1 MMDALRLGDR
11 VLNNRLGDPLL
22 AASSALLYID
32 LLRKLLF
39 RALDRRLAARGKH
52 EDAIGRQRTL
62 IYRAVLDTLDRLV
75 ERRTLSPQ
83 VTRTIARLWGRTLF
97 VPARRRQAALQ
108 FREQRGCLPPWFLVL
123 SPGHACNLDCP
134 GCYAGSGA
142 EGAKLPWSMLD
153 RIMSEAKTLWG
164 VPLFVFSGGEPLVY
178 RSQGKDIL
186 DIVEKHADCLFLMFT
201 NGTLID
207 RLTAARLAQLGNLT
221 PALSVEG
228 WRARTDARRGAGIY
242 DRVLQAMALLREA
255 GVPFGLSV
263 TATRDNC
270 QEILSDPF
278 LDFFFGQQGA
288 FYAFLFQYTP
298 IGRDPTWEWVPTA
311 EQRASFWRRS
321 WEAIAHKRVFLLDF
335 GNHGPLVEGC
345 IAAGRERGYLY
356 IDWNGQAMPCVFM
369 PCAGADVYEIYA
381 QGGTLNDVWEA
392 PLFRAIRQWQ
402 RDYGYGCPELA
413 RAGNWMSPCPFRDH
427 HHVFRE
433 WVSRYGPKAGTAADE
448 AVLVDE
454 TYAERMLAHARETAP
469 FSQKIWEQEY
479 LHERGDRARTD
490 LGAG

>member
-1 MMDALRLGDR
+1 MNLVQLGNE
-11 VLNNRLGDPLL
+11 VLNSRLGDPLL
-22 AASSALLYID
+22 AASSTLIHID
-32 LLRKLLF
+32 PFRKMLV
-39 RALDRRLAARGKH
+39 RALDRRLASRGKH

-62 IYRAVLDTLDRLV
+62 IYRAVLDTVDRLIG
-75 ERRTLSPQ
+75 RRILSPQ
-83 VTRTIARLWGRTLF
+83 VTRTIAKLWGRTLF
-97 VPARRRQAALQ
+97 VPAHRRQARLQ
-108 FREQRGCLPPWFLVL
+108 FRRQRGCLPPWFLVL
-123 SPGHACNLDCP
+123 SPGHTCNLDCP
-134 GCYAGSGA
+134 GCYASSGA
-142 EGAKLPWSMLD
+142 DGAKLPWSMLD
-153 RIMSEAKTLWG
+153 RIMVEAKTLWG
-164 VPLFVFSGGEPLVY
+164 VPLFVFSGGEPLFY
-178 RSQGKDIL
+178 RSQGKDLL
-186 DIVEKHADCLFLMFT
+186 DIVEKHSDCLFLMFT

-228 WRARTDARRGAGIY
+228 WRARTDAHRGAGTY

-255 GVPFGLSV
+255 GVPFGLSI

-298 IGRDPTWEWVPTA
+298 IGRNPTWEWMPTA
-311 EQRASFWRRS
+311 EQRASFWQRS
-321 WEAIAHKRVFLLDF
+321 WEAIARKRIFLLDF
-335 GNHGPLVEGC
+335 WNHGPLVEGC

-369 PCAGADVYEIYA
+369 PCAGADMYEIYA
-381 QGGTLNDVWEA
+381 RGGTLNDVWEA

-402 RDYGYGCPELA
+402 RDYGYGRPERA
-413 RAGNWMSPCPFRDH
+413 QAGNWMSPCPFRDH
-427 HHVFRE
+427 HRTFRE
-433 WVSRYGPKAGTAADE
+433 WVAQYAPKAGAAADE
-448 AVLVDE
+448 AALVDG
-454 TYAERMLAHARETAP
+454 TYAERMLAHARENAP

-479 LHERGDRARTD
+479 LHERGDLACTD